1 MQRVTE
7 KHDLLEIWARV
18 VQPGHGPK
26 QNPSEGSLGREHLTV
41 SVRLVVFHL
50 QVEVH
55 LICSWS
61 QWVVLKD

>member
-7 KHDLLEIWARV
+7 KHDLLEVWVGV
-18 VQPGHGPK
+18 VESVHSPK

-50 QVEVH
+50 QEEGQ
-55 LICSWS
+55 LTCSWS
-61 QWVVLKD
+61 QLVVL

>member
-7 KHDLLEIWARV
+7 KHDLLEVWARV
-18 VQPGHGPK
+18 VEPGHGPK

-55 LICSWS
+55 LTCSWL
-61 QWVVLKD
+61 QLVVL

>member
-7 KHDLLEIWARV
+7 KHDLLEVWARV

-26 QNPSEGSLGREHLTV
+26 QNPSEGSLGSEHLTV